1 MRNEYD
7 MIVVLLFS
15 HRALRF
21 GCKIITTTARTK
33 HSLICSLSNSTR
45 RSRDVPLRR
54 EDVVM
59 KNVLR
64 HNFVPPPVISSAAQD
79 LPRLPSAGRIDVQ
92 EHNSI

>member
-1 MRNEYD
+1 
-7 MIVVLLFS
+7 
-15 HRALRF
+15 
-21 GCKIITTTARTK
+21 
-33 HSLICSLSNSTR
+33 
-45 RSRDVPLRR
+45 VPLRR

>member
-1 MRNEYD
+1 
-7 MIVVLLFS
+7 
-15 HRALRF
+15 
-21 GCKIITTTARTK
+21 
-33 HSLICSLSNSTR
+33 LSKQHTPFE
-45 RSRDVPLRR
+45 DVPLRR